1 MCCCMYGA
9 CQDKQVQPNEKALH
23 VQARIAMVNTALTAA
38 GMWALAIPG
47 MGLLSLFV
55 FICSFIPIAGCFIST
70 IPVAFVA
77 LTEYGFLK
85 VSLADIL
92 PGTGKTLKMSLRS
105 LLLERQKILCWPDT

>member
-1 MCCCMYGA
+1 MYGA
-9 CQDKQVQPNEKALH
+9 CQAENVQTNKGALH
-23 VQARIAMVNTALTAA
+23 AQARIAMVNTALTAA
-38 GMWALAIPG
+38 GMWALSIPG

-85 VSLADIL
+85 VSLGALL
-92 PGTGKTLKMSLRS
+92 PGPGKTL
-105 LLLERQKILCWPDT
+105 Q